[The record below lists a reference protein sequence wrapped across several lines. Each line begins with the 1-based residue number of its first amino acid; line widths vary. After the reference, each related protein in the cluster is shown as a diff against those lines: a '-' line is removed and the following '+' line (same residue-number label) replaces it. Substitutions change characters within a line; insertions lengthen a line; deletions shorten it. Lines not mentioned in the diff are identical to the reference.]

1 MPIYLTVD
9 ERLLIVASLRL
20 VVADELIGSEDNS
33 LVLHGEKESDGARAE
48 IQEFRANVNMID
60 LAKKLGQG
68 L

>member
-1 MPIYLTVD
+1 
-9 ERLLIVASLRL
+9 
-20 VVADELIGSEDNS
+20 LIGSEDNS